1 MGMKTLL
8 PHCHCDHMT
17 SGCANRHIH
26 SDSPG
31 LTAAACQ
38 RQVKGMMN
46 GDDLARLVMPL
57 AIGLLIGLERGWQQ
71 RTATPGS
78 RVAGLRTFALFGLI
92 GGLAGVIAGAAD
104 RQGWLVSAVL
114 VLAGC
119 ALVVIGY
126 RRDTAPSAT
135 TEAAALV
142 TLGLG
147 WLAGHGMPVP
157 ALALAVVTAF
167 LLSQRA
173 RLHAWIEGL
182 SEADF
187 HAVVRFA
194 VIAGA
199 LWPVLPDRAMGPMNA
214 WNPRELWLVVVVV
227 CAIGFAGYVLGKRL
241 GPKRGVLAMSAVG
254 AIYSSTAVTAALAQ
268 RIVTEPEARPRLA
281 AGIAIAS
288 LVMFVRTGVLVAL
301 LTPFALPGFGLVV
314 GPAAAVAALMA
325 WLLTRRAAAVPAGA
339 APSGNPFALV
349 PALGFAALVA
359 LVQLVVHWMQ
369 AGFGDSGVA
378 ITLALAGAMDVD
390 AAIVGLRGLPPGA
403 IAPKLA
409 GAILAL
415 PVLLNT
421 LLKLGV
427 VLVMGR
433 GAGLRA
439 GLSLLA
445 AAVVMVGGFALV
457 AQQLFRA

>member
-1 MGMKTLL
+1 MLEN
-8 PHCHCDHMT
+8 
-17 SGCANRHIH
+17 A
-26 SDSPG
+26 
-31 LTAAACQ
+31 
-38 RQVKGMMN
+38 
-46 GDDLARLVMPL
+46 DLARLVMPL

-71 RTATPGS
+71 RTARPGS
-78 RVAGLRTFALFGLI
+78 RVAGLRTFGLFGLI
-92 GGLAGVIAGAAD
+92 GGLAGFVADAAAGWA
-104 RQGWLVSAVL
+104 VSAVL
-114 VLAGC
+114 LLAGC
-119 ALVVIGY
+119 ALVIIGY
-126 RRDTAPSAT
+126 RRDKSPSAT

-147 WLAGHGMPVP
+147 WLAGHGLPVP

-167 LLSQRA
+167 LLAQRQ

-187 HAVVRFA
+187 HAVVLFA

-227 CAIGFAGYVLGKRL
+227 CAIGFAGYALGRRL
-241 GPKRGVLAMSAVG
+241 DSRVGPGRGLLVTAAVG

-268 RIVTEPEARPRLA
+268 RIGPEADSRPRLA

-288 LVMFVRTGVLVAL
+288 VVMFARVSLLVAL
-301 LTPFALPGFGLVV
+301 LVPMAFLGFARVV
-314 GPAAAVAALMA
+314 GPAALVALGLA
-325 WLLTRRAAAVPAGA
+325 WLLARRAAAAPAGA
-339 APSGNPFALV
+339 APSGNPFALL
-349 PALGFAALVA
+349 PALGFALLVA

-369 AGFGDSGVA
+369 ARYGDRGVA
-378 ITLALAGAMDVD
+378 FTLALAGAMDVD
-390 AAIVGLRGLPPGA
+390 AAIVALRALPRGS
-403 IAPKLA
+403 IAPDLA

-427 VLVMGR
+427 VLVTAGR
-433 GAGLRA
+433 PGGRA
-439 GLSLLA
+439 GLSLALA
-445 AAVVMVGGFALV
+445 ALAMLAGYALV
-457 AQQLFRA
+457 VPALLP

>member
-1 MGMKTLL
+1 ML
-8 PHCHCDHMT
+8 
-17 SGCANRHIH
+17 SNA
-26 SDSPG
+26 
-31 LTAAACQ
+31 
-38 RQVKGMMN
+38 
-46 GDDLARLVMPL
+46 DLARLVMPL

-71 RTATPGS
+71 RSAQPGS
-78 RVAGLRTFALFGLI
+78 RVAGLRTFGLFGLI
-92 GGLAGVIAGAAD
+92 GGLAGFAAGMA
-104 RQGWLVSAVL
+104 QGWAVSAVL
-114 VLAGC
+114 LLAGC
-119 ALVVIGY
+119 ALVIIGY
-126 RRDTAPSAT
+126 RRDKSPSAT

-147 WLAGHGMPVP
+147 WLAGHGLPVP

-167 LLSQRA
+167 LLSQRQ
-173 RLHAWIEGL
+173 RLHGWIEGL

-187 HAVVRFA
+187 HAVVLFA

-227 CAIGFAGYVLGKRL
+227 CAISFAGYVLGKRL
-241 GPKRGVLAMSAVG
+241 GPERGVLAMAAVG

-268 RIVTEPEARPRLA
+268 RIKTEPESRPRLA

-288 LVMFVRTGVLVAL
+288 LVMFVRTGLLVGL
-301 LTPFALPGFGLVV
+301 LVPFAFLGFAQVV
-314 GPAAAVAALMA
+314 GPAALVALVLA
-325 WLLTRRAAAVPAGA
+325 WVLARRAAAVPAGA
-339 APSGNPFALV
+339 APSGNPFALL
-349 PALGFAALVA
+349 PALGFALLVA

-369 AGFGDSGVA
+369 ARYGNSGVA

-390 AAIVGLRGLPPGA
+390 AAIVALRALPPGG
-403 IAPKLA
+403 IAPQLA

-427 VLVMGR
+427 VLVTAGR
-433 GAGLRA
+433 AGWRA
-439 GLSLLA
+439 GLSLALA
-445 AAVVMVGGFALV
+445 ALAMVGGFVLAVPAL
-457 AQQLFRA
+457 LP

>member
-1 MGMKTLL
+1 ML
-8 PHCHCDHMT
+8 
-17 SGCANRHIH
+17 SNA
-26 SDSPG
+26 
-31 LTAAACQ
+31 
-38 RQVKGMMN
+38 
-46 GDDLARLVMPL
+46 DLARLVMPL

-71 RTATPGS
+71 RSAQPGS

-92 GGLAGVIAGAAD
+92 GGLAGFAAGMT
-104 RQGWLVSAVL
+104 QGWAVSAVL
-114 VLAGC
+114 LLAGC
-119 ALVVIGY
+119 ALVIIGY
-126 RRDTAPSAT
+126 RRDKSPSAT

-147 WLAGHGMPVP
+147 WLAGHGLPVP

-167 LLSQRA
+167 LLAQRQ

-187 HAVVRFA
+187 HAVVLFA

-227 CAIGFAGYVLGKRL
+227 CAISFAGYVLGRRL
-241 GPKRGVLAMSAVG
+241 GPERGVLAMAAVG

-268 RIVTEPEARPRLA
+268 RIKTEPESRPRLA

-288 LVMFVRTGVLVAL
+288 TVMFLRTGLLVGL
-301 LTPFALPGFGLVV
+301 LVPFALIGFARVV
-314 GPAAAVAALMA
+314 GPAALVALLLA
-325 WLLTRRAAAVPAGA
+325 WLLARRAAVAPAGD
-339 APSGNPFALV
+339 APTGNPFALL
-349 PALGFAALVA
+349 PALGFAVLVA
-359 LVQLVVHWMQ
+359 LVQLVVQWMQ
-369 AGFGDSGVA
+369 VRFGGSGVA

-390 AAIVGLRGLPPGA
+390 AAIVALRGLPRGS
-403 IAPKLA
+403 IAPGLA
-409 GAILAL
+409 GTILAL

-427 VLVMGR
+427 VLVT
-433 GAGLRA
+433 AGPAGWRA
-439 GLSLLA
+439 GLSLALA
-445 AAVVMVGGFALV
+445 ALAMLLGYAVVVPGL
-457 AQQLFRA
+457 LP